1 MNNHDNTRHDLS
13 TDQIRRELRT
23 IDQLNESATRRWRS
37 ALTQLFSGDVQMST
51 DEKAA
56 LLGVPAPGRRDLFKM
71 GGFTILGAA
80 VLAACGSDS
89 SSTPA
94 TNAATTVGAPPET
107 QPAAT
112 DPAPAPTDA
121 PKATDAPTT
130 DAPKTTDA
138 AQPNQDIVLAKTAAS
153 LEKLAVD
160 AYGTAAGLIK
170 TPAVLDAAKMF
181 AGHHQMHLD
190 ALNGVITG
198 AGETA
203 ITEMNHAVFDAI
215 VAPALETAKTEA
227 DAVMLALALEEA
239 AAQTYVFA
247 GGALSTAALR
257 STIMTIGG
265 IEARHAAVLRMAALA
280 QSPLDVFPG
289 KRAFF
294 PGDNP
299 LAGIDGALIT
309 T

>member
-1 MNNHDNTRHDLS
+1 MKNHHDIS

-23 IDQLNESATRRWRS
+23 LDQLNETATRRWRS

-51 DEKAA
+51 DEKAV

-89 SSTPA
+89 STSA
-94 TNAATTVGAPPET
+94 TDAATTVGAPPET

-112 DPAPAPTDA
+112 DPAPSPTDA
-121 PKATDAPTT
+121 AASTDAPQ
-130 DAPKTTDA
+130 PTDA

-160 AYGTAAGLIK
+160 VYGTAAGLIK

-190 ALNGVITG
+190 ALNSVITG
-198 AGETA
+198 AGEKA
-203 ITEMNHAVFDAI
+203 ITEMNQAVFDAM

-280 QSPLDVFPG
+280 QSPLEVFPSQ
-289 KRAFF
+289 RAFF

-299 LAGIDGALIT
+299 LAGINGALIT